1 MKLFTVVVCA
11 CTALL
16 SVASG
21 QWLEATVPV
30 PLPPQTLGW
39 NPANN
44 RVYCAVGE
52 PDAFGAVAV
61 IDAATNTLLDTVMLG
76 CQMPGGICV
85 DAVHNR
91 VFCVGSSYYPME
103 ESLVTVIDGS
113 NDSILARITVGSA
126 PRALC
131 HSPSAN
137 KLYCASQFAD
147 QIAVIDCSTY
157 TVPKVLPVPEWPVD
171 MLYAPEVNRVYC
183 VEQGPRN
190 KPGFTVTVIDGSTDS
205 VVRTIHVGD
214 YARSICYNR
223 TDAKVYT
230 ANGFDGSVSV
240 VDANTDSVVAT
251 VAVGGSPFRVF
262 WNPFS
267 DRVYCSDEGSGAL
280 WVIDGATNQQ
290 VGTISLVGAAWSM
303 CLDSAAGKVYCSNF
317 LDSMVTVIDARADTI
332 IKTIAT
338 GSDPEYMCHNSVNG
352 RTYVGNRGNSTV
364 SVIRDTT
371 TGGVE
376 EKAGPPRGGQP
387 AIDAWPNPCGNVL
400 YVDAGQMS
408 GHAHA
413 IRVYDVRGNAVAELR
428 PGANDVRHL
437 ASGTYF
443 LSRAGHSRTA
453 KLVVRK

>member
-11 CTALL
+11 CTALF
-16 SVASG
+16 SVTSG

-30 PLPPQTLGW
+30 PLPPQTLCW

-44 RVYCAVGE
+44 RVYCAVGY

-61 IDAATNTLLDTVMLG
+61 IDAATNTLLDTVMLD
-76 CQMPGGICV
+76 CQMPGGMCV

-91 VFCVGSSYYPME
+91 VYCAGSSFFPME

-126 PRALC
+126 PRAVC
-131 HSPSAN
+131 CNPSSN
-137 KLYCASQFAD
+137 RLYCASQFAD

-157 TVPKVLPVPEWPVD
+157 AVLKAHPVPEWPVD
-171 MLYAPEVNRVYC
+171 MVYAAEVNRAYC

-205 VVRTIHVGD
+205 VVRTIYVGD

-251 VAVGGSPFRVF
+251 VAVGGTPFAVF
-262 WNPFS
+262 WNPVS
-267 DRVYCSDEGSGAL
+267 DRVYCADEGSGAL
-280 WVIDGATNQQ
+280 AVIDGVTNQQ
-290 VGTISLVGAAWSM
+290 VGTIPLTSAAWSM
-303 CLDSAAGKVYCSNF
+303 CLDSIAGKVYCSNY
-317 LDSMVTVIDARADTI
+317 LDNMVTVIDARADTI

-338 GSDPEYMCHNSVNG
+338 GAGPESMCYSPVNG
-352 RTYVGNRGNSTV
+352 RVYVGNQGDNTI
-364 SVIRDTT
+364 SVIRDTAT
-371 TGGVE
+371 SGVE
-376 EKAGPPRGGQP
+376 DKAAGPRSRQR
-387 AIDAWPNPCGNVL
+387 AVEVWPSPCGNTL
-400 YVDAGQMS
+400 YVDAGPMPGLAQ
-408 GHAHA
+408 A
-413 IRVYDVRGNAVAELR
+413 ILVYDVQGSVVSELG
-428 PGANDVRHL
+428 PGLNDVRHL
-437 ASGTYF
+437 ASGAYF
-443 LSRAGHSRTA
+443 LGRAGSGRTV
-453 KLVVRK
+453 KLVVR